1 MLTGERLPFAEAL
14 VISLVLIIAE
24 RGGCSGRARPWQIG
38 RTRRCTAEGLSG
50 PARLTAQN
58 QNQNQNQNQS
68 SVH

>member
-38 RTRRCTAEGLSG
+38 RTRRGTAEGLSG

-58 QNQNQNQNQS
+58 QNQNQNQ
-68 SVH
+68 